1 MKNSNFSVKD
11 VKKVCEKKLSIA
23 FRPAKEFNGWFEYN
37 GKKVARIT
45 VPKGH
50 SKKGIP
56 TGTYK
61 NMAKQLKL
69 RTEDFDELLACPLKY
84 NDYIEILKQSDI
96 IEEA

>member
-1 MKNSNFSVKD
+1 MHYMKNSSFSVKD
-11 VKKVCEKKLSIA
+11 VKKVCENKLLIT
-23 FRPAKEFNGWFEYN
+23 FRPGKEFNGWFEYQ

-61 NMAKQLKL
+61 NKAKQLKL
-69 RTEDFDELLACPLKY
+69 NTNQFDELLACPLKY
-84 NDYIEILKQSDI
+84 DMYITILQDTQVI
-96 IEEA
+96 